1 MKCRYQLTV
10 NFPVHPAFIGD
21 PLLENE
27 AQNEAQNS
35 GLSER
40 QMAII
45 AAIKADD
52 KITRTK
58 LMKLFNVSKSTI
70 ERDLRVMKNLGILYY
85 EGVSNS
91 GKWVLSL

>member
-10 NFPVHPAFIGD
+10 NFPVHPAFVGE

-35 GLSER
+35 SLSER
-40 QMAII
+40 QMTII
-45 AAIKADD
+45 AAIKTDD

-58 LMKLFNVSKSTI
+58 QNKVIVDSSLPDTNIDDFI
-70 ERDLRVMKNLGILYY
+70 ANL
-85 EGVSNS
+85 S
-91 GKWVLSL
+91 